1 MMTHH
6 YTFLHYLISAALSIA
21 LLTSC
26 TMEQQT
32 PLNQKTVGL
41 TAQSQ
46 DIQLYNNRPLDGW
59 QVFINNDKQRLQSF
73 SAPSTQLADGS
84 VKLTT
89 TNKDGRHDALTY
101 QFQNSRFYN
110 LYFEGGKPLNLN
122 AYMAKGTVE
131 FDIRI
136 EDFAKTALDLTVSC
150 GQDCYSILGLRQW
163 ALKAEGKG
171 WKHLSIPMHC
181 FSRQSAS
188 FEQVEHP
195 FNLKAYGKGQVSVAN
210 VSFKLNG
217 EANFDCIA
225 PDKLAV
231 TPATLDEFWSVDWWM
246 PRHYEKLAQA
256 KLGQAELLLIGDS
269 ITHNWEK
276 AGKEIWQQYFG
287 DIDTL
292 NIGFSGDRTEN
303 VLWRLHHNEVE
314 GITPK
319 LAIMM
324 IGTNN
329 TGHRMDNP
337 ASIAA
342 GVDLILKELSE
353 RLPETKVLL
362 LAIFPRGANNE
373 DKNRQNNQ
381 QTNKLLKKLANTH
394 NVMYADI
401 NQHFLT
407 DDGILSEEIMPDLL
421 HPNATGYSIWAEQIK
436 PYVDKYVR

>member
-1 MMTHH
+1 MKKYNHAF
-6 YTFLHYLISAALSIA
+6 YYFVSAALSTA
-21 LLTSC
+21 LLSSC
-26 TMEQQT
+26 TTEQQT
-32 PLNQKTVGL
+32 PSTQQPAGL
-41 TAQSQ
+41 TVQSQ
-46 DIQLYNNRPLDGW
+46 DIQLYKRYPLEGW
-59 QVFINNDKQRLQSF
+59 QVFINNDKQQQQRF
-73 SAPSTQLADGS
+73 SAPTTQLDDGT
-84 VKLTT
+84 VKLTAS
-89 TNKDGRHDALTY
+89 NKDSQQDAMTY
-101 QFQNSRFYN
+101 HFQGSRFYN
-110 LYFEGGKPLNLN
+110 LYLEGGKPLDLTP
-122 AYMAKGTVE
+122 YMPKGTIE
-131 FDIRI
+131 FDIHV
-136 EDFAKTALDLTVSC
+136 EDFAKTALDLTISC
-150 GQDCYSILGLRQW
+150 GQDCYSRVGLRQW
-163 ALKAEGKG
+163 ALNAEGKG
-171 WKHLSIPMHC
+171 WQHLSIPMQC
-181 FSRQSAS
+181 FSRQSAN
-188 FEQVEHP
+188 FNQVQHP
-195 FNLKAYGKGQVSVAN
+195 FNLKAFGKGQVSVAN

-276 AGKEIWQQYFG
+276 AGKEIWQQYFD

-303 VLWRLHHNEVE
+303 VLWRLQHDEVE
-314 GITPK
+314 GISPK

-342 GVDLILKELSE
+342 GVDLILKELTE
-353 RLPETKVLL
+353 HLPDTKVLM
-362 LAIFPRGANNE
+362 LAIFPRGANND
-373 DKNRQNNQ
+373 DKMRQNNQ
-381 QTNKLLKKLANTH
+381 QTNKLLKQLAEAH
-394 NVMYADI
+394 NVMFADI

-436 PYVDKYVR
+436 PYIDKYVR